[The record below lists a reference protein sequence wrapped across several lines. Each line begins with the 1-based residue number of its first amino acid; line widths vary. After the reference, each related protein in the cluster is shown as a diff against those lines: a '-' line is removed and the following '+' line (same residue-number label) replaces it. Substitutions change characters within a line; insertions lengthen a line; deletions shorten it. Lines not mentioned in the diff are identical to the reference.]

1 MKRLEIE
8 DIRHLGKLS
17 MIPLSPE
24 EESSAFDEINSILA
38 FFASVTDFGGKQSPA
53 IDVAPGGRKDGS
65 CESDAGIAE
74 GIASAFP
81 RSENGALIV
90 PRSE

>member
-1 MKRLEIE
+1 MKKLEIE

-24 EESSAFDEINSILA
+24 DERRAFDEINSILA
-38 FFASVTDFGGKQSPA
+38 FFASVTEFGGKQ
-53 IDVAPGGRKDGS
+53 APGKEGAPYGRKDGS
-65 CESDAGIAE
+65 CAGDLGVAE

-81 RSENGALIV
+81 RKEKGALIV